1 MSSSYYTEQKTL
13 KQVAPITY
21 TLETKFFAGSTY
33 EGLWLV
39 FFKVKKLNIL
49 VISRKEKTKQILFV
63 RSMFSFLCVNF

>member
-21 TLETKFFAGSTY
+21 TLETKFFAGTTY

-39 FFKVKKLNIL
+39 FFKVKNLI
-49 VISRKEKTKQILFV
+49 FW
-63 RSMFSFLCVNF
+63 SFLEKRKPNEYCL